1 MTPIEWAKLQ
11 GFKGYG
17 FMRDGKD
24 EFSFPEKMSNAQRYK
39 QMGNSVAIPL
49 IEEIALLLTKIMG
62 LGN

>member
-17 FMRDGKD
+17 FMKDGKD
-24 EFSFPEKMSNAQRYK
+24 GFSFPDKMSNAQRYK

-49 IEEIALLLTKIMG
+49 IEEIGLMLSKLLT
-62 LGN
+62 N